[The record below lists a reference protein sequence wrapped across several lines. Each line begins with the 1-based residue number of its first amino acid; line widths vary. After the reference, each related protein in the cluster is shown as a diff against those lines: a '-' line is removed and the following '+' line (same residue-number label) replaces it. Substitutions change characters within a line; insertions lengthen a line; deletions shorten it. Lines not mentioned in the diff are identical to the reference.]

1 MVDEPEADDGYD
13 GYDGPS
19 KSARKRAAHDAQ
31 RLGVQLVELR
41 DTELIALGLPERL
54 LDALQEMRRITSR
67 TAAVRQ
73 RQYIGKIMRA
83 LDLTEIE
90 AALEERDRR
99 RALETQRQKLIE
111 RWRTRLIQEGSPA
124 LQEFVTGH
132 PPAVASRMAELVTA
146 ARAEDGP
153 ESARIT
159 AMRELFRALRELVG
173 RV

>member
-1 MVDEPEADDGYD
+1 MVDEPEEADD

-31 RLGVQLVELR
+31 RLGVQLAELR
-41 DTELIALGLPERL
+41 DAELVALGLPERL

-111 RWRTRLIQEGSPA
+111 RWRKRLLEEGSPA
-124 LQEFVTGH
+124 LQEFVAGH
-132 PPAVASRMAELVTA
+132 PQAVASRIAALVAAANAE
-146 ARAEDGP
+146 EGP

-173 RV
+173 RD